1 MPRRIAVAV
10 ALVAFAVCLVCG
22 MSAGNSFAE
31 IVRRALIAM
40 FATLVIA
47 LVAAAMGQR
56 MLNEKL
62 RAEEKKSENSDT
74 KPGP

>member
-10 ALVAFAVCLVCG
+10 ALLAFAVCLVCG

-31 IVRRALIAM
+31 TVRRALIAM

-47 LVAAAMGQR
+47 LVAAGMGQR
-56 MLNEKL
+56 MLNENL
-62 RAEEKKSENSDT
+62 RAEEKKSEISET